1 MSSNDNDRLISPV
14 RVLVVDDFEPF
25 RRLVCSTLGKKPEAQ
40 VVAEASDGLEAVQR
54 AWHFQPDLIL
64 LDVGLP
70 KLNGLAAARQMRTL
84 APKAK
89 IIFVSQESSADVVQ
103 EALAIGGAGYVVK
116 TDANRLLAAVD
127 AVLAGGQ
134 FVSAVLSGEMVKT
147 QALPISAD

>member
-64 LDVGLP
+64 LDIGLP
-70 KLNGLAAARQMRTL
+70 KLTGLPRRPPNSQLPRRQR
-84 APKAK
+84 
-89 IIFVSQESSADVVQ
+89 
-103 EALAIGGAGYVVK
+103 
-116 TDANRLLAAVD
+116 
-127 AVLAGGQ
+127 
-134 FVSAVLSGEMVKT
+134 
-147 QALPISAD
+147 